1 MTDLAQGHHGKAPG
15 GLFLSICESVYRF
28 FERPLYAASIERPAE
43 KLEQHLEALLRAA
56 IGRFR
61 SRLVALV
68 SG

>member
-1 MTDLAQGHHGKAPG
+1 MGKHPVGCFYRFAR
-15 GLFLSICESVYRF
+15 VYIVF
-28 FERPLYAASIERPAE
+28 FERPLYAASIERQAE
-43 KLEQHLEALLRAA
+43 SLEQHLEALLQAA